1 MGVRAVW
8 QCRTM
13 QWFNLRASGVAAG
26 VAALTHDPIVP
37 AAEVVQ
43 DLTNYKRRTAQ
54 LEEAMRAAGI
64 PVPEAAPDVG
74 SWAGPAGSSP
84 EQQAALAR
92 QRNAIAVS
100 SNLYPGS
107 GPALD
112 GPQRKPGEAPGGL
125 KCSSSAVL
133 HIQIFYMAS
142 QHAVLV

>member
-1 MGVRAVW
+1 MLKPDLAVP
-8 QCRTM
+8 
-13 QWFNLRASGVAAG
+13 NAAG
-26 VAALTHDPIVP
+26 LPC
-37 AAEVVQ
+37 AAEVAQ
-43 DLTNYKRRTAQ
+43 ELDANRRRTAQ

-64 PVPEAAPDVG
+64 PIPPPEPAG

-92 QRNAIAVS
+92 QRNPIAVS
-100 SNLYPGS
+100 SNLYPGG